1 MVGNA
6 KSFKQVKSILMEFFT
21 LKSGSHLER
30 KLFLFKKFFK
40 KDEKGFFIFS
50 KFCPDFSGHVGKRL
64 DMKAKVNS
72 EFMTSQTGKQTI
84 IIHILP
90 NISRSKGN
98 QTMKFRQLT

>member
-1 MVGNA
+1 M
-6 KSFKQVKSILMEFFT
+6 LMEFFT

-72 EFMTSQTGKQTI
+72 EFMTSQTGKHNYHT
-84 IIHILP
+84 HIAQYL
-90 NISRSKGN
+90 K
-98 QTMKFRQLT
+98 K